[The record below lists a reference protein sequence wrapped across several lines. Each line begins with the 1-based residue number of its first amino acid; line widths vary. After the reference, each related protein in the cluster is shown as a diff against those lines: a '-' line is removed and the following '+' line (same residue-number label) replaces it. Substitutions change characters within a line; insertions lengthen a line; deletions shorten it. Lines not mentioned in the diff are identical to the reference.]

1 MSRLMLKTEVRITEL
16 PEEKKESAGGPA
28 DTATAAVSASDARF
42 TTSGLMS
49 AVVSQERLLR
59 AMFLR
64 ARGQGGSLESC
75 VTVFV
80 V

>member
-1 MSRLMLKTEVRITEL
+1 M
-16 PEEKKESAGGPA
+16 AQA

-42 TTSGLMS
+42 ITSGLMS

-64 ARGQGGSLESC
+64 ARGQGGIPGVMRDRVCGVDTQAGVACATPASGRHEHRQSR
-75 VTVFV
+75 
-80 V
+80 